1 MLIDKELVRRVL
13 EEKVR
18 PKLLSHGGDVALQEI
33 AEDGFVKIKLTGACS
48 ACPGAQLT
56 LSETVETA
64 LKEACPEI
72 KGVVLASQVSDELIN
87 EALAI
92 LREHRYKGDKHQNG

>member
-1 MLIDKELVRRVL
+1 MLIDKALVQRVL

-18 PKLLSHGGDVALQEI
+18 PNLLRHGGDIRLQEI
-33 AEDGFVKIKLTGACS
+33 TDDGYVKVKLTGACS
-48 ACPGAQLT
+48 TCPGAQLT

-64 LKEACPEI
+64 LKEACPAI
-72 KGVVLASQVSDELIN
+72 KGVVLAAQVSDALIN

-92 LREHRYKGDKHQNG
+92 LREHKYAGGKRRDG